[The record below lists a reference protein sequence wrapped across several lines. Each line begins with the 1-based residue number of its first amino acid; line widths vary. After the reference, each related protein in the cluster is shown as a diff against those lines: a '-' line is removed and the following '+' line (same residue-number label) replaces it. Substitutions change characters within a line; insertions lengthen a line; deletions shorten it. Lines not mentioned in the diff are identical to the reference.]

1 MPVLKRTHGAY
12 TSVFLKDN
20 VVIRIWARGNG
31 EVKIPGFTGYIWMCS
46 AFASCMSCAFRF
58 SCERGLRPMRISL
71 GLKLSAVIGLLAF
84 VAVGISLFAIR
95 QSDREQERAAATDKI
110 WNAGLQA
117 GALGQAIE
125 HAVVQATALYT
136 AEDKTEARTRLSA
149 LHEALLVV
157 EQVRVPFLEAMMD
170 QLPEDRRRRFDL
182 FVKEFIAYQNDTA
195 ELGLTISPKAALIQ
209 ATDEATVRNRE
220 RMIAEIGALGREVL
234 GRLNARRAADA
245 ADRSQARITLIVV
258 PAVALAIGL
267 LAAIG
272 IIVTQVRRPLHRLK
286 VCMTALAADELDRTI
301 PFTSRRDEIGEMA
314 GAIAAFRTALIEKR
328 SLDQEAQARRDR
340 DRIRAEALAQATRA
354 FEAETRRAVSD
365 LAGSAEAMQ
374 AAADTLSG
382 TAGTMAVQATVVAG
396 ASSQTAGIVD
406 SIASAA
412 EELSATDTQGL
423 AQTVSSL
430 AQAAEEIGAVVT
442 LIRDVAEQTN
452 LLALNATIEA
462 ARAGAAGR
470 GFAVVAAEVKAL
482 AGQTARATDRIT
494 GQVDSIQKAADRTAA
509 AIAAIGETIARMSL
523 IAAEVADATD
533 QQGHASQEI
542 ARAIFSAA
550 EDARKVSESVAGVR
564 AAAASNEA
572 QAGQVRGSASRVNA
586 GTHSLQQAIET
597 FMAQVHGA

>member
-1 MPVLKRTHGAY
+1 MFGTFG
-12 TSVFLKDN
+12 
-20 VVIRIWARGNG
+20 G
-31 EVKIPGFTGYIWMCS
+31 
-46 AFASCMSCAFRF
+46 CMSRPLRF
-58 SCERGLRPMRISL
+58 FCERGLGSMRISL
-71 GLKLSAVIGLLAF
+71 GLKLSAVIGLLAL

-95 QSDREQERAAATDKI
+95 QSSREQERAAATDKI

-125 HAVVQATALYT
+125 HAVVQATALFT

-149 LHEALLVV
+149 LHEALTVV
-157 EQVRVPFLEAMMD
+157 EQVRGPFLEAMTD

-182 FVKEFIAYQNDTA
+182 FVKEFVAYQNDTA

-220 RMIAEIGALGREVL
+220 HMIAEIAALGREVL

-258 PAVALAIGL
+258 PAAALAIGL

-314 GAIAAFRTALIEKR
+314 DAIAAFRTALIEKR
-328 SLDQEAQARRDR
+328 RLDREAQARRDR
-340 DRIRAEALAQATRA
+340 DRIRAQALAQATRA
-354 FEAETRRAVSD
+354 FEIETRRAVLD

-382 TAGTMAVQATVVAG
+382 NAGAMAVQATVVAG

-412 EELSATDTQGL
+412 EELSASARQIETRVRHTSEIASTARSDTQGL

-442 LIRDVAEQTN
+442 LIRDVAGQTN

-494 GQVDSIQKAADRTAA
+494 GQVESIQNAADRTAS

-542 ARAIFSAA
+542 ARAIFNAA